1 MINKFVTYRYPI
13 AIVLALV
20 IFAGVFSYM
29 QIKTSL
35 FPEITFPKIKI
46 IADNGQQPVNKMMI
60 TVTKPLENAIKK
72 VPGLTTIRSTTSRG
86 SCEISAFMNWDI
98 DIDLAKQQLE
108 SRIAE
113 INNDLP
119 ANTQISVEKMN
130 PSILPIMGYS
140 LESAT
145 KNQIELKLL
154 AEYTVKPYLSRVEGI
169 ASIEIIGGKT
179 KEYWLMTDVQKMM
192 ALSITP
198 DKIRDALAKSNF
210 IQSNGYLID
219 FDRMYLGITDAA
231 PGNMKDIEDIVI
243 SRNGGRT
250 VRIKDIARLEVREKF
265 EYVKINANEK
275 DVPLIAIMK
284 QPEANLIEVSS
295 MVRNRVNEL
304 EHILPQD
311 VKLKPYYIQAE
322 FVHAS
327 IRSIIDALW
336 IGLALAIF
344 VAILFLRSVKAS
356 AVILITIPITLALTM
371 VFIYIFNYT
380 FNIMTLGAFAASIGL
395 IIDDAIVV
403 VEQIHRTHEE
413 HPEETTIPLVKKAIS
428 FLFPAMLS
436 SSLSTIV
443 IFIPFILMSGV
454 AGSYFKVLTS
464 TMIII
469 LVSSFLISWI
479 GLPVIYI
486 LLSRRNKGI
495 ITVKSQAVKSQKWVP
510 FFIRRP
516 VISIFTLLFIGLS
529 IIYILPKM
537 QTGFLPE
544 MDEGSIV
551 LDFSSPPGTSL
562 EETDRILSE
571 VDRIVSKTPEV
582 ESYSRRAGTQMGF
595 FITEPNR
602 GDYLIQLKKKRD
614 KTTEEVSDDIRKKI
628 ESSQPALR
636 IDFGQVVGDM
646 LGDLMTS
653 VQPIEVKVFG
663 NDQEKIHELA
673 KDVSDV
679 IDSVKG
685 TADVFNGIV
694 IAGPTIRII
703 PDQEKLAFYGIT
715 PDNLQQQMQINL
727 DGMEAGAVMEKEQ
740 MTPIRIIHLGGA
752 KSSLEKYKNEPVFL
766 PNGQLRKVADFAKIS
781 LEPGVAEI
789 ERENLQSLV
798 PVTARLN
805 GRDLGGV
812 MSDIQNSIHKN
823 IALPPGYQI
832 EYGGAYAQQIKSF
845 HELSL
850 ILIASALLV
859 LVIIV
864 FVFRDVLISL
874 IIILIAVAGM
884 GGSIIALYVTGTPL
898 NVGSYTGIIMI
909 IGIIG
914 ENAIFTYQQ
923 FRSSWAASSIDD
935 AITYAISTR
944 LRPKLMTAFGAIIA
958 LLPLSMGIG
967 TGAQMHQPLAI
978 AVTGGFL
985 MALPL
990 LLIVLPSFIRLFGKY
1005 LRKPEL
1011 E

>member
-1 MINKFVTYRYPI
+1 
-13 AIVLALV
+13 
-20 IFAGVFSYM
+20 
-29 QIKTSL
+29 
-35 FPEITFPKIKI
+35 
-46 IADNGQQPVNKMMI
+46 
-60 TVTKPLENAIKK
+60 
-72 VPGLTTIRSTTSRG
+72 
-86 SCEISAFMNWDI
+86 
-98 DIDLAKQQLE
+98 
-108 SRIAE
+108 
-113 INNDLP
+113 
-119 ANTQISVEKMN
+119 MN

-140 LESAT
+140 LESNT
-145 KNQIELKLL
+145 KTQIELKLL

-169 ASIEIIGGKT
+169 ASIEVIGGKI
-179 KEYWLMTDVQKMM
+179 KEYWVIPDEQKMM
-192 ALSITP
+192 SLGITP
-198 DKIRDALAKSNF
+198 DKIKDALTKSNF
-210 IQSNGYLID
+210 IESNGYLVNYN
-219 FDRMYLGITDAA
+219 RMYLSITDAA
-231 PGNMKDIEDIVI
+231 PASMKDIEDIVI

-250 VRIKDIARLEVREKF
+250 IHISDLARLEVREKF

-284 QPEANLIEVSS
+284 QPEANLIEVST
-295 MVRNRVNEL
+295 MVKNRVNEL
-304 EHILPQD
+304 EHILPQG
-311 VKLKPYYIQAE
+311 VHLKPYYIQAN
-322 FVHAS
+322 FVGDS

-344 VAILFLRSVKAS
+344 IAILFLRSVKAS
-356 AVILITIPITLALTM
+356 AVILITIPLTLALTM
-371 VFIYIFNYT
+371 LFIYIFNYT

-413 HPEETTIPLVKKAIS
+413 QPEETTFPLVKKAIQ

-469 LVSSFLISWI
+469 LVSSFIISWV

-486 LLSRRNKGI
+486 LLSKKNKGSVP
-495 ITVKSQAVKSQKWVP
+495 VKSHVVKSQKWVP

-516 VISIFTLLFIGLS
+516 LISIGALLLIGLS
-529 IIYILPKM
+529 ILYILPKM

-562 EETDRILSE
+562 EETDRILNT
-571 VDRIVSKTPEV
+571 VDRIVSTTPEV

-614 KTTEEVSDDIRKKI
+614 KTTDEVSDDIRKKI

-663 NDQEKIHELA
+663 NEQEKLHELA
-673 KDVSDV
+673 NKVSV
-679 IDSVKG
+679 LIDSVKG

-694 IAGPTIRII
+694 IAGPTVKMV
-703 PDQEKLAFYGIT
+703 PDQERLAFYGLT

-727 DGMEAGAVMEKEQ
+727 DGLEVGAVMEKEQ
-740 MTPIRIIHLGGA
+740 MTPIRIIHLQGS
-752 KSSLEKYKNEPVFL
+752 KNSLEKYKNEPVFL
-766 PNGQLRKVADFAKIS
+766 PNGQIRRLESFTKIS

-789 ERENLQSLV
+789 ERENLQSMV

-805 GRDLGGV
+805 GRDLGSAMREV
-812 MSDIQNSIHKN
+812 QNVIHKK
-823 IALPPGYQI
+823 IELPRGYQI
-832 EYGGAYAQQIKSF
+832 EYGGAYAEQKNSF

-859 LVIIV
+859 LVIII
-864 FVFRDVLISL
+864 FVFRDIVISF
-874 IIILIAVAGM
+874 IILFIAVAGM
-884 GGSIIALYVTGTPL
+884 GGSIIALYITGTPL

-923 FRSSWAASSIDD
+923 FKTSWNTGTLDE
-935 AITYAISTR
+935 AIIYAISTR

-985 MALPL
+985 LALPL
-990 LLIVLPSFIRLFGKY
+990 LLIVFPSFIRLFGKY
-1005 LRKPEL
+1005 LRKPEIA
-1011 E
+1011 